1 MRVPVNRGVNEG
13 WWRTGR
19 EVNTVSEEGSSGDE
33 EEVKEDDTDDG
44 GLEKL
49 QSSGVHTC
57 YFLASLCH
65 HLLAFDQ

>member
-1 MRVPVNRGVNEG
+1 M
-13 WWRTGR
+13 
-19 EVNTVSEEGSSGDE
+19 SEEGSSGDE

-57 YFLASLCH
+57 YFLEAIASLCH